1 MDIDK
6 HRLFEFVKEQ
16 SAVYEADIN
25 MDTDLQDDL
34 GVRGDDAVEF
44 LIAYGKR
51 FNVDVSKFMAADYF
65 NSESFGLLAYLTA
78 KLFGSSEKRK
88 PFTVNYLY
96 KGIVAGCL
104 NEEVINA

>member
-1 MDIDK
+1 MNRDENA
-6 HRLFEFVKEQ
+6 LFMFIKEQ
-16 SAVYEADIN
+16 TGEEEIDIN

-96 KGIVAGCL
+96 KGIVEGRL
-104 NEEVINA
+104 DEEVINM